1 VSDANKHGH
10 APHDTKTEIG
20 KARPGIGQR
29 KFVLGHGRYVDDL
42 PAADCL
48 NVAFVRSPYP
58 HARIVRVNRAAAE
71 AAPGVYTVVVGNEL
85 GQVAAIPVN
94 KFTPDLKL
102 PDYRALTGDVVRY
115 VGEPI
120 AVVVATTRSQAED
133 AAQLVEIE
141 YESLPAVTG
150 SIAAL
155 APGAPVLF
163 PDHGDNVC
171 YRLAVTGGDVAG
183 AFAQAAHTVKVRVV
197 HHRISATPLEPRGT
211 ISRWDPG
218 LGEMTTWNS
227 CQVPHQLRDDIA
239 MALGLPQHRVRV
251 VVPDLGGGF
260 GAKGSTYRE
269 DIAVAALAKLL
280 GKPVK
285 WMSTRREDFLST
297 QHARDQ
303 IDEAEA
309 AVDAEGHILAIR
321 TATTTNL
328 GAYLLGRSSRQALR
342 VTQFATGGY
351 RIPAH
356 EATATT
362 VFTNT
367 TPTGAYRG
375 AGRPEAAYIGERLID
390 AVARQLDIDPV
401 EIRRRNFLQP
411 TDFPYRTPN
420 GAAYDSGDYPQMLEK
435 LVEVAGYAE
444 LRAQQAARRAAG
456 ELVGIGVATF
466 VENTSA
472 GWESGAVRVEADGTI
487 TVISGAIPMGQGVET
502 VLAQI
507 VADQLGVSVERL
519 QFRFGDTSLTQAAM
533 GSFGSRST
541 AIGGSAVRQAALRV
555 RERAT
560 VLAARLLESS
570 PDDLEFSDDTA
581 FVRGAPERRVGWPE
595 IAKAA
600 YPGIGRP
607 VIEEPGLEA
616 HAFFGTEGEAIAS
629 GAYLAVVSIGRDTG
643 QVRLEQ
649 LIAVDDSGTVI
660 NPLLAQ
666 GQIHGAMAQG
676 IGEALQERVVYDED
690 GQLVTASL
698 LDYALPTAAQVVS
711 PVTDHI
717 VTPSPLNPLGAKGVG
732 EAGIIGTPPAII
744 NAAIDALAPLGV
756 RHLDPPLHHE
766 KIWRILRD
774 AQASQNAQ
782 ST

>member
-1 VSDANKHGH
+1 MSDASNQR
-10 APHDTKTEIG
+10 APHTSAQEIG

-29 KFVLGHGRYVDDL
+29 KFVLGQGRYVDDL
-42 PAADCL
+42 PTADCL

-58 HARIVRVNRAAAE
+58 HARILGVNRAAAE
-71 AAPGVYTVVVGNEL
+71 AAPGVYAVVVGDEL

-94 KFTPDLKL
+94 AFTPDLKL

-120 AVVVATTRSQAED
+120 AAVVAASRAQAED
-133 AAQLVEIE
+133 AAQLLEIE
-141 YESLPAVTG
+141 YQPLPAVTG
-150 SIAAL
+150 AVAAQAAD
-155 APGAPVLF
+155 APLLHPS
-163 PDHGDNVC
+163 HGDNVC
-171 YRLAVTGGDVAG
+171 YTLSVSGGDVDA
-183 AFAQAAHTVKVRVV
+183 AFAQAAHTVNVRVV

-211 ISRWDPG
+211 VSRWDPG
-218 LGEMTTWNS
+218 LGELTVWNS

-239 MALGLPQHRVRV
+239 IALGLPQHRVRV
-251 VVPDLGGGF
+251 IVPDLGGGF

-269 DIAVAALAKLL
+269 DVAVAALAKLL
-280 GKPVK
+280 GKPLK

-309 AVDAEGHILAIR
+309 AVAADGEILAIR
-321 TATTTNL
+321 TRTTTNL

-342 VTQFATGGY
+342 VTQFATGAY

-375 AGRPEAAYIGERLID
+375 AGRPEAAYIAERLMD
-390 AVARQLDIDPV
+390 AVARQLEIDPV
-401 EIRRRNFLQP
+401 EIRRRNFLQA
-411 TDFPYRTPN
+411 TDFPHRTPN
-420 GAAYDSGDYPQMLEK
+420 GAAYDNGDYPRMLEK
-435 LVEVAGYAE
+435 LVERAGYAE
-444 LRAQQAARRAAG
+444 LRAQQATRQAAG
-456 ELVGIGVATF
+456 ELVGVGLATF

-472 GWESGAVRVEADGTI
+472 GWESGAVRVEADGAI
-487 TVISGAIPMGQGVET
+487 TVISGAIPMGQGVDT

-519 QFRFGDTSLTQAAM
+519 QFRFGDTALTQAAM

-541 AIGGSAVRQAALRV
+541 AIGGSAVRLAALRV

-570 PDDLEFSDDTA
+570 PEDIEFADDMA

-595 IAKAA
+595 ISKAA

-607 VIEEPGLEA
+607 VTEEPGLEA
-616 HAFFGTEGEAIAS
+616 HAFFGTEGEAIAA
-629 GAYLAVVSIGRDTG
+629 GAYLAVVSIDRDTG
-643 QVRLEQ
+643 HVTLEQ

-660 NPLLAQ
+660 NPLLAE

-676 IGEALQERVVYDED
+676 IGEALQERVVYDVD

-698 LDYALPTAAQVVS
+698 LDYALPTAGQVVS

-717 VTPSPLNPLGAKGVG
+717 VTPSPLNPLGAKGMG

-756 RHLDPPLHHE
+756 RHLDPPLHAE
-766 KIWRILRD
+766 KIWRVLQD
-774 AQASQNAQ
+774 AQATSGDNAP
-782 ST
+782 S